1 MEEKQ
6 EQKQEPE
13 LKGKIGI
20 VWLTGILV
28 ILLGCVTVYTL
39 KLAKENG
46 DLKQSCKGM
55 QQPPVVT
62 TVPQATK
69 TEETAKVKNETV
81 EEKIE
86 DNTTTESTTYS
97 FKKLEGIYEN
107 TEDIKI
113 SGEKTKETEYLELY
127 KDGTYRYIYSNELVG
142 VPDGTIG
149 NYTIEGN
156 KIILNSWFTTG
167 SDISLTVKNEK
178 KTYNITKN
186 AIGKMKKT
194 NKKSDYKNVIQ
205 EVKGSASQKAIFVN

>member
-69 TEETAKVKNETV
+69 TEEQKQKRQQKLKTRQL
-81 EEKIE
+81 
-86 DNTTTESTTYS
+86 
-97 FKKLEGIYEN
+97 KK
-107 TEDIKI
+107 
-113 SGEKTKETEYLELY
+113 
-127 KDGTYRYIYSNELVG
+127 R
-142 VPDGTIG
+142 
-149 NYTIEGN
+149 
-156 KIILNSWFTTG
+156 
-167 SDISLTVKNEK
+167 
-178 KTYNITKN
+178 
-186 AIGKMKKT
+186 
-194 NKKSDYKNVIQ
+194 
-205 EVKGSASQKAIFVN
+205 